1 MGMVIVSF
9 LDKVL
14 SKLVMS
20 FGISSWSVTSKLS
33 NTAIPA
39 WSIVHSVVYLSPCVG
54 ELLGDVTYVW
64 VGDHLCG

>member
-1 MGMVIVSF
+1 MGVVIVSF

-20 FGISSWSVTSKLS
+20 FGISSWSVMSKLS
-33 NTAIPA
+33 NAVMPA
-39 WSIVHSVVYLSPCVG
+39 WSIVHSVVYLSPHVG

-64 VGDHLCG
+64 VGVYLCG